1 MVRDYLHTGGIKMLN
16 NNVLDALFNEVA
28 YEDELYFYY
37 FYTMKMAATSEYLKF
52 GPGAFLENQHQVIC
66 FTNKR
71 IMMLELNPLTGKFN
85 GNKIIINIE
94 DVEDIKVKR
103 GLIKSKVIVTLK
115 GNKGDIVMNPNS
127 FTIGLSNHKKNLVK
141 LQKMYS

>member
-1 MVRDYLHTGGIKMLN
+1 MLN
-16 NNVLDALFNEVA
+16 NNVLDELFNEVA
-28 YEDELYFYY
+28 YEDESYFYY
-37 FYTMKMAATSEYLKF
+37 FYTMKMAATSEYIKF

-85 GNKIIINIE
+85 GNKIIIDIE
-94 DVEDIKVKR
+94 DVEGIKVKR

-115 GNKGDIVMNPNS
+115 DNKGDIIMNPNS
-127 FTIGLSNHKKNLVK
+127 FTIGLSNLKKNLVK
-141 LQKMYS
+141 LQEMYT

>member
-1 MVRDYLHTGGIKMLN
+1 
-16 NNVLDALFNEVA
+16 
-28 YEDELYFYY
+28 
-37 FYTMKMAATSEYLKF
+37 
-52 GPGAFLENQHQVIC
+52 
-66 FTNKR
+66 
-71 IMMLELNPLTGKFN
+71 MLELNPLTGKFN

-94 DVEDIKVKR
+94 DVEGIKVKR

-141 LQKMYS
+141 LQEMYS